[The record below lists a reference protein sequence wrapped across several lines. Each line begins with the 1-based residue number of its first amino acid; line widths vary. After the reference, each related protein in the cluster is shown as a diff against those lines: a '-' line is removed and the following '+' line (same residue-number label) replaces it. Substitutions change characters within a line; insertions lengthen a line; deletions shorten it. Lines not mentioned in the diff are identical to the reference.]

1 MTALTLNLS
10 SLVDKISD
18 RQLERLSR
26 DNPDAR
32 LETNSRGQLIFMSPT
47 GGHRLR
53 LPKREAPAV
62 TVGETSEKNSELIFQ
77 VHSWNKQSK
86 LGKVFDSSGGFK
98 LSNEAV
104 RSPDVSWISIS
115 KWNTLSHR
123 LRLPKREAPAVTVG
137 KEQRK
142 TFLPVEP
149 DFVIELM
156 SPTDVFS
163 QLQQKMKEYIN
174 CGVKLGWLINPDAR
188 QVEIYRQGKEKE
200 VLDQPQTLSGE
211 NILPGLIVDLTEI
224 FD

>member
-18 RQLERLSR
+18 RQLEHLSR

-47 GGHRLR
+47 GG
-53 LPKREAPAV
+53 
-62 TVGETSEKNSELIFQ
+62 ETSEKNSELIFQ
-77 VHSWNKQSK
+77 VQSWNKQSK

-98 LSNEAV
+98 LSNEAI

-188 QVEIYRQGKEKE
+188 QVEIYHQGKEKE
-200 VLDQPQTLSGE
+200 VLDHPQTLSGE
-211 NILPGLIVDLTEI
+211 DILPGLVVDLTEI

>member
-47 GGHRLR
+47 GG
-53 LPKREAPAV
+53 
-62 TVGETSEKNSELIFQ
+62 
-77 VHSWNKQSK
+77 
-86 LGKVFDSSGGFK
+86 
-98 LSNEAV
+98 
-104 RSPDVSWISIS
+104 
-115 KWNTLSHR
+115 HR